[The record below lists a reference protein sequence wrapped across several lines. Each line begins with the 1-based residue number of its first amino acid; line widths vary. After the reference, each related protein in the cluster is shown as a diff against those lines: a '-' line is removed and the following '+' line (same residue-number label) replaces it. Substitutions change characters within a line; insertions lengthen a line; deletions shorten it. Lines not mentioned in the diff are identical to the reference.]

1 MDETNL
7 SRRALLSAAG
17 GGVLTAIA
25 GCSRPGGD
33 APATAGGT
41 ASTGDVDYRERA
53 DGSVYTE
60 VYEDV
65 LDSVALVSVAGLDDP
80 TTGEETEGQGSAFVY
95 DDDHV
100 VTNEHVVWGGES
112 IELQYPNG
120 DWTGADVVG
129 TDVYSDLAVLEV
141 AHHPDVA
148 DPLEFVD
155 VLPAVG
161 QEVLAIGNPFGFE
174 GSMSSGIVSGVNRS
188 LPGPAGFEIPNVVQ
202 TDAGVNPGN
211 SGGPLVDMDGD
222 VVGVISAGVGE
233 TVGFAISA
241 ALAQRVVPSLLERGE
256 YRHARIGI
264 RLQEVDPAVA
274 AANDLDDARGVLV
287 IETQDDGPAEGIL
300 QGSEE
305 TVVRDGDPIPVGG
318 DVVVALDGEETPDR
332 HALSMV
338 LALETSPGDEVEVE
352 VIRDGERVTEVL
364 ELGSRPTD
372 PWQSSP

>member
-7 SRRALLSAAG
+7 SRRSLLAAAG
-17 GGVLTAIA
+17 SGLVATIA

-33 APATAGGT
+33 VPATTGGS
-41 ASTGDVDYRERA
+41 STSGGLDYDERA

-65 LDSVALVSVAGLDDP
+65 LDSVAFVSVAGLDDP
-80 TTGEETEGQGSAFVY
+80 LTGEETEGQGSAFVY

-112 IELQYPNG
+112 VELQYPNG
-120 DWTGADVVG
+120 DWTDADVVG

-141 AHHPDVA
+141 AHRPDVA
-148 DPLEFVD
+148 DPLSFVD

-174 GSMSSGIVSGVNRS
+174 GSMSRGIVSGVNRS
-188 LPGPAGFEIPNVVQ
+188 LPGPAGFDVPNVVQ

-211 SGGPLVDMDGD
+211 SGGPLVDVDGD
-222 VVGVISAGVGE
+222 VLGVINAGIGE

-241 ALAQRVVPSLLERGE
+241 ALSQRVVPSLIEQGE
-256 YRHARIGI
+256 YRHAQLGI
-264 RLQEVDPAVA
+264 QHREVDPAVA
-274 AANDLDDARGVLV
+274 AANDLEEAAGVLV
-287 IETQDDGPAEGIL
+287 VEVVDDGPAEDVL
-300 QGSEE
+300 RGSDEVE
-305 TVVRDGDPIPVGG
+305 RRDGEQVPVGG
-318 DVVVALDGEETPDR
+318 DVVVGLAGEEIPDR

-338 LALETSPGDEVEVE
+338 LALDTSPGDVIEVDVL
-352 VIRDGERVTEVL
+352 RDGERVTEEL
-364 ELGSRPTD
+364 ELDSRPTD
-372 PWQSSP
+372 PIRPY